1 MLVTH
6 DSVQIYLTTDASKSF
21 RINVNIITNYSSNRN
36 DTLFNATVVFDN
48 GLPKVRFRILGNLEP
63 VNHSL
68 RIFFHFGET
77 LFHP

>member
-6 DSVQIYLTTDASKSF
+6 DSLQIYLTTDVSKSF

-48 GLPKVRFRILGNLEP
+48 GLSKVRFRILGTLEI

-68 RIFFHFGET
+68 RMFFHVGGT

>member
-6 DSVQIYLTTDASKSF
+6 DSLQICLTTDVSKSF

-48 GLPKVRFRILGNLEP
+48 GLPKVRFRILGTLEP

>member
-6 DSVQIYLTTDASKSF
+6 DSLQIYLTTDVSKSF

-48 GLPKVRFRILGNLEP
+48 GLSKVRFRILGTPEP

-68 RIFFHFGET
+68 RIFVHFGGT

>member
-6 DSVQIYLTTDASKSF
+6 DSLQIYLTTDVSKSF
-21 RINVNIITNYSSNRN
+21 KINVNIITNYSSNRN

-48 GLPKVRFRILGNLEP
+48 GLSKVRFRILGNLEP

-68 RIFFHFGET
+68 RIFFHFGGT
-77 LFHP
+77 LFRP

>member
-6 DSVQIYLTTDASKSF
+6 DSLQIYLTTDVSKSF

-48 GLPKVRFRILGNLEP
+48 GLPKVRFRILDTHEP

-68 RIFFHFGET
+68 RMFFHFGGT
-77 LFHP
+77 LFYP

>member
-6 DSVQIYLTTDASKSF
+6 DSLQIYLSTDVSKSF

-48 GLPKVRFRILGNLEP
+48 GLPKVRFRILGTLES

-68 RIFFHFGET
+68 RIFFHFGGT
-77 LFHP
+77 FFHP